1 MVRSSWK
8 NNSGGIASSFKH
20 AVEIGNPQG
29 SEFERLEAL
38 VDTGATFTVVPA
50 GLLHRLGVKPTETR
64 PFELA
69 DDRVIER
76 EVGET
81 KVRIARKTFSTT
93 VVFCDDTAGALI
105 GAHTL
110 ERAFLAVDTARH
122 RLVPTV
128 GLLK

>member
-1 MVRSSWK
+1 MST
-8 NNSGGIASSFKH
+8 FKH
-20 AVEIGNPQG
+20 SIEVGDPQG
-29 SEFERLEAL
+29 NKYESLEAL

-50 GLLHRLGVKPTETR
+50 TLLHRLGVKPIETL

-81 KVRIARKTFSTT
+81 QVRIAGKTVSTT
-93 VVFCDDTAGALI
+93 VVFGDDPTEALI

-110 ERAFLAVDTARH
+110 ERAFVAVDPARH
-122 RLVPTV
+122 RLVPTR
-128 GLLK
+128 GLLKVAR